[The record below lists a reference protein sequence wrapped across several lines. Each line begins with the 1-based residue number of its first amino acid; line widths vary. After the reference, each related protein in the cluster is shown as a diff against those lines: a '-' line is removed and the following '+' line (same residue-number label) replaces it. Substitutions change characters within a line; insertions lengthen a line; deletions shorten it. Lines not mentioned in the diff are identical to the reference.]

1 MSSASWGEP
10 AQRSEECV
18 TERPQGEECV
28 YGDAIV
34 TEELEEAEKEFGK
47 DEVQGGK
54 EGTLEHVGEDKQQ
67 KRMKSHGRRQDTQG
81 MNEKQ
86 VTQADGAAPASICLV
101 EHYLSASRRSTL
113 KQQRRAAQVH
123 YPQADKDGDKHP
135 DEPRG
140 PGPFFFFGG
149 GNGASIVIPYCE
161 SKGWQRIYDK
171 TREDYKLKWC
181 ELKAPCT
188 YNSFRAGEQL
198 VYQIPNNKVLTTK
211 IGLLNSLREYDRVCS
226 KVKQGQGLRK
236 LKMEEFI
243 PDTFRMDVKDEREA
257 FFAQQEG
264 LHAGKGNMWICKPTG
279 LNQGRGIFLLRNL
292 EDIIGF
298 RAKIENKADGLA
310 NRKFPFRMPQAQI
323 TQRYIQNPL
332 LLKGKKFD
340 VRSYFLIA
348 CTTPYM
354 VFFRHGYVRLTCDL
368 YDPNSFNLSAHL
380 TNQYM
385 QKKNPLYSMLKEE
398 TVWSMERFNAYIN
411 ENFMEPKDLPK
422 DWVLSV
428 FAKRM
433 QQIMI
438 QCFLAV
444 KSKLECKL
452 GYFDLIGCDF
462 LIDEDF
468 KVWLLEMNC
477 NPALHTNCEVLKEVV
492 PRTVTETLD
501 LALEIFNKCRGGLK
515 LFPLSSQKD
524 FVLLYC
530 GESTSIPFTKQRSRT
545 VGSLRMAHPKRGSTP
560 KKTNR
565 ATVAPNGDNSA
576 TRTTGSICSS
586 ETLANHSVPSVLA
599 NSSCSSSTASS
610 SLSFVEP
617 VKPKQNS
624 TSETFASTTDITT
637 SETPANHNVPFSA
650 CPSYSSSSSSG
661 PTPAVF
667 KAIFCDQQLA
677 ESQSKQVSGKTTTT
691 QKSRR
696 AKPAEKSRS
705 RPRTRKAT
713 QNRLELRL
721 NKCTWQQS
729 GMTTVFRMPP
739 ETARAKST
747 ITSLSSPALSEALDL
762 TRGLRSQGNQYGR
775 SFCLKPTESDLAQ
788 SLSCQPLRSE
798 KLESFT
804 STEKS
809 SPVKS

>member
-1 MSSASWGEP
+1 M
-10 AQRSEECV
+10 
-18 TERPQGEECV
+18 
-28 YGDAIV
+28 
-34 TEELEEAEKEFGK
+34 
-47 DEVQGGK
+47 
-54 EGTLEHVGEDKQQ
+54 
-67 KRMKSHGRRQDTQG
+67 
-81 MNEKQ
+81 
-86 VTQADGAAPASICLV
+86 
-101 EHYLSASRRSTL
+101 L
-113 KQQRRAAQVH
+113 KQQRDAVQVH
-123 YPQADKDGDKHP
+123 CPQTDKDGDKHP

-140 PGPFFFFGG
+140 PGSFFFFGG

-181 ELKAPCT
+181 ELKAPRT

-236 LKMEEFI
+236 MKMEEFI

-264 LHAGKGNMWICKPTG
+264 LHAGEGNMWICKPTG

-292 EDIIGF
+292 EDIMAF
-298 RAKIENKADGLA
+298 RAKIENKADGLT

-323 TQRYIQNPL
+323 VQRYIQNPL

-340 VRSYFLIA
+340 VRSYLLIA
-348 CTTPYM
+348 CTSPYM

-368 YDPNSFNLSAHL
+368 YDPNSYNLSAHL

-398 TVWSMERFNAYIN
+398 TVWSMERFNAYVN
-411 ENFMEPKDLPK
+411 EKFMEPKDLPK

-444 KSKLECKL
+444 KSKLECKP

-462 LIDEDF
+462 LIDDDF

-501 LALEIFNKCRGGLK
+501 LALEIFNKHRGGLK
-515 LFPLSSQKD
+515 LFPLSSQTD

-545 VGSLRMAHPKRGSTP
+545 AGLLWTAHPRSGSAP

-565 ATVAPNGDNSA
+565 ATMAPNGDNSA
-576 TRTTGSICSS
+576 NWTTGSTCCS
-586 ETLANHSVPSVLA
+586 ETMANHSAPSVLA

-610 SLSFVEP
+610 LSSFVEP
-617 VKPKQNS
+617 VEPKQNS
-624 TSETFASTTDITT
+624 TSEAFASPTDITT

-650 CPSYSSSSSSG
+650 CPSHSSG
-661 PTPAVF
+661 PTPSVF
-667 KAIFCDQQLA
+667 KAILCDQQIA
-677 ESQSKQVSGKTTTT
+677 KSQSKQVSGKTATN

-696 AKPAEKSRS
+696 AKPAEKSR
-705 RPRTRKAT
+705 RTRKAT
-713 QNRLELRL
+713 QNRVELRL

-729 GMTTVFRMPP
+729 GMTTDFRMPP
-739 ETARAKST
+739 QTARAKST
-747 ITSLSSPALSEALDL
+747 ITSLSSPVLSEALNL
-762 TRGLRSQGNQYGR
+762 TRGLRAQGSQYGR
-775 SFCLKPTESDLAQ
+775 SAYLKPTESDLAQ

-804 STEKS
+804 STENS
-809 SPVKS
+809 SPVKT